1 MAKLSERELVC
12 AEVLVG
18 SGGRQRAQREKDL
31 GVDESTLRYRLEWR
45 RQGAVDGRSRQAEAS
60 APFEGV
66 IHDWIERQPWD
77 STDGRNRPE
86 SIRIL

>member
-1 MAKLSERELVC
+1 M
-12 AEVLVG
+12 
-18 SGGRQRAQREKDL
+18 
-31 GVDESTLRYRLEWR
+31 DESTLRYRLEWR